1 MRERADAILTRAGI
15 AASADRATESLA
27 FGEERLLELARA
39 LAVAP
44 TVLLL
49 DEPLSGLNPDEI
61 GAVIASIRARAPDGV
76 AVVLVEHAVGE
87 LLAIADRVVVLDHGR
102 KIAEGAPQVR
112 RRRSAGD
119 RRLHRGRTGMTADN
133 VPVLDV
139 EGISTIRGRV
149 QVLWD
154 VSLSVGRGQTVA
166 IVGPNGAGKTTL
178 VGSITG
184 LVPPKSGRHPHQR
197 RRRDRNVARAARS
210 RRVALVPERR
220 GIFAPL
226 TVRENLL
233 MGAYARRAK
242 RADLVADLDDVF
254 GLFPAL
260 VRLRRCAL
268 AGSLSGG
275 EQQMVAIG
283 RALMAKP
290 ELLLLDEPSLGL
302 APKVRA
308 ENFGALARLAERG
321 VTILLVEQNLRLAA
335 RICGRAYLMQ
345 RGRIVGTETS
355 EELARSARHVY
366 LESHGEAG
374 HG

>member
-1 MRERADAILTRAGI
+1 MTVPLRDAA
-15 AASADRATESLA
+15 
-27 FGEERLLELARA
+27 
-39 LAVAP
+39 
-44 TVLLL
+44 
-49 DEPLSGLNPDEI
+49 
-61 GAVIASIRARAPDGV
+61 
-76 AVVLVEHAVGE
+76 
-87 LLAIADRVVVLDHGR
+87 
-102 KIAEGAPQVR
+102 GAP
-112 RRRSAGD
+112 
-119 RRLHRGRTGMTADN
+119 
-133 VPVLDV
+133 VLEV
-139 EGISTIRGRV
+139 ENISTIRGRV

-154 VSLSVGRGQTVA
+154 VSLTVRRGETVA

-184 LVPPKSGRHPHQR
+184 LVPPKSGRVRIGGVDVTGYSPER
-197 RRRDRNVARAARS
+197 LATRG
-210 RRVALVPERR
+210 VALVPERR

-226 TVRENLL
+226 TVRENLM
-233 MGAYARRAK
+233 MGAYSRRAK
-242 RADLVADLDDVF
+242 RAELEADLADVF
-254 GLFPAL
+254 GLFPPL
-260 VRLRRCAL
+260 VRYRDAI

-335 RICGRAYLMQ
+335 RICQRAYLMQ

-355 EELARSARHVY
+355 DELARSARRVY
-366 LESHGEAG
+366 LAG
-374 HG
+374 S

>member
-1 MRERADAILTRAGI
+1 M
-15 AASADRATESLA
+15 SQ
-27 FGEERLLELARA
+27 
-39 LAVAP
+39 P
-44 TVLLL
+44 
-49 DEPLSGLNPDEI
+49 
-61 GAVIASIRARAPDGV
+61 
-76 AVVLVEHAVGE
+76 
-87 LLAIADRVVVLDHGR
+87 
-102 KIAEGAPQVR
+102 
-112 RRRSAGD
+112 RSA
-119 RRLHRGRTGMTADN
+119 ADSQLVLEVEN
-133 VPVLDV
+133 V
-139 EGISTIRGRV
+139 STIRGRV

-154 VSLSVGRGQTVA
+154 VSLTVSRGETVA

-184 LVPPKSGRHPHQR
+184 LVPPKSGRVRIGGVDVTGYSPER
-197 RRRDRNVARAARS
+197 LATRG
-210 RRVALVPERR
+210 VALVPERR

-226 TVRENLL
+226 TVRENLI

-242 RADLVADLDDVF
+242 RAELEADLKDVF
-254 GLFPAL
+254 GLFPPL
-260 VRLRRCAL
+260 VRYRDAI

-335 RICGRAYLMQ
+335 RICQRAYLMQ

-355 EELARSARHVY
+355 DELARSARRVY
-366 LESHGEAG
+366 LAG
-374 HG
+374 S

>member
-1 MRERADAILTRAGI
+1 MTQSQSQSQG
-15 AASADRATESLA
+15 
-27 FGEERLLELARA
+27 
-39 LAVAP
+39 
-44 TVLLL
+44 
-49 DEPLSGLNPDEI
+49 
-61 GAVIASIRARAPDGV
+61 GA
-76 AVVLVEHAVGE
+76 
-87 LLAIADRVVVLDHGR
+87 
-102 KIAEGAPQVR
+102 
-112 RRRSAGD
+112 
-119 RRLHRGRTGMTADN
+119 
-133 VPVLDV
+133 VPVLEV
-139 EGISTIRGRV
+139 ENVSTIRGRV

-154 VSLSVGRGQTVA
+154 VSLTVGRGETVA

-184 LVPPKSGRHPHQR
+184 LVPPKSGRIRINGEDVAGSAPEKLAR
-197 RRRDRNVARAARS
+197 RG
-210 RRVALVPERR
+210 VALVPERR

-242 RADLVADLDDVF
+242 TAELAGDLDGVF
-254 GLFPAL
+254 ELFPAL
-260 VRLRRCAL
+260 VRYRDAI

-335 RICGRAYLMQ
+335 RICQRAYLMQ
-345 RGRIVGTETS
+345 RGRVVGTATS
-355 EELARSARHVY
+355 DELARSARRVY
-366 LESHGEAG
+366 LESHG
-374 HG
+374 

>member
-1 MRERADAILTRAGI
+1 MVET
-15 AASADRATESLA
+15 AAVPM
-27 FGEERLLELARA
+27 LE
-39 LAVAP
+39 
-44 TVLLL
+44 
-49 DEPLSGLNPDEI
+49 
-61 GAVIASIRARAPDGV
+61 
-76 AVVLVEHAVGE
+76 
-87 LLAIADRVVVLDHGR
+87 
-102 KIAEGAPQVR
+102 
-112 RRRSAGD
+112 
-119 RRLHRGRTGMTADN
+119 
-133 VPVLDV
+133 V

-154 VSLSVGRGQTVA
+154 VSLTVRRGETVA

-184 LVPPKSGRHPHQR
+184 LVPPKSGRIRINGVDVTGSPPEKL
-197 RRRDRNVARAARS
+197 AS

-220 GIFAPL
+220 GVFAPL
-226 TVRENLL
+226 TVRENLM

-242 RADLVADLDDVF
+242 RAELDADLEDVF

-260 VRLRRCAL
+260 VRYRDAI

-283 RALMAKP
+283 RGLMAKP

-345 RGRIVGTETS
+345 NGRIVGTETS
-355 EELARSARHVY
+355 DELARSARQVY
-366 LESHGEAG
+366 FEAHG
-374 HG
+374 

>member
-1 MRERADAILTRAGI
+1 MTERND
-15 AASADRATESLA
+15 S
-27 FGEERLLELARA
+27 
-39 LAVAP
+39 
-44 TVLLL
+44 
-49 DEPLSGLNPDEI
+49 
-61 GAVIASIRARAPDGV
+61 
-76 AVVLVEHAVGE
+76 
-87 LLAIADRVVVLDHGR
+87 
-102 KIAEGAPQVR
+102 
-112 RRRSAGD
+112 
-119 RRLHRGRTGMTADN
+119 
-133 VPVLDV
+133 VPVLEV
-139 EGISTIRGRV
+139 ENLATVRGRV

-154 VSLSVGRGQTVA
+154 VSLQVRRGETVA

-184 LVPPKSGRHPHQR
+184 LIPPKSGRVRINGADVTGMAPER
-197 RRRDRNVARAARS
+197 LAK

-233 MGAYARRAK
+233 MGAYARRAS
-242 RADLVADLDDVF
+242 RAEFNADLDDVF

-260 VRLRRCAL
+260 ARYRDAV

-275 EQQMVAIG
+275 EQQMVAVG

-308 ENFGALARLAERG
+308 EIFGALARLAERG

-335 RICGRAYLMQ
+335 RICRRAYLMQ
-345 RGRIVGTETS
+345 RGRIVGTETAD
-355 EELARSARHVY
+355 ELARSARAVY
-366 LESHGEAG
+366 LESHG
-374 HG
+374 

>member
-1 MRERADAILTRAGI
+1 MTERNDSVPVLEV
-15 AASADRATESLA
+15 ESLA
-27 FGEERLLELARA
+27 
-39 LAVAP
+39 
-44 TVLLL
+44 TV
-49 DEPLSGLNPDEI
+49 
-61 GAVIASIRARAPDGV
+61 
-76 AVVLVEHAVGE
+76 
-87 LLAIADRVVVLDHGR
+87 
-102 KIAEGAPQVR
+102 
-112 RRRSAGD
+112 
-119 RRLHRGRTGMTADN
+119 
-133 VPVLDV
+133 
-139 EGISTIRGRV
+139 RGRV

-154 VSLSVGRGQTVA
+154 VSLQVRRGETVA

-184 LVPPKSGRHPHQR
+184 LIPPKSGRVRINGADVTGMAPER
-197 RRRDRNVARAARS
+197 LAK

-233 MGAYARRAK
+233 MGAYARRAS
-242 RADLVADLDDVF
+242 RAEFNADLDDVF

-260 VRLRRCAL
+260 ARYRDAV

-275 EQQMVAIG
+275 EQQMVAVG

-308 ENFGALARLAERG
+308 EIFGALARLADRG

-335 RICGRAYLMQ
+335 RICRRAYLMQ

-355 EELARSARHVY
+355 EELARSARAVY
-366 LESHGEAG
+366 LESHG
-374 HG
+374 

>member
-1 MRERADAILTRAGI
+1 MT
-15 AASADRATESLA
+15 TPM
-27 FGEERLLELARA
+27 LE
-39 LAVAP
+39 
-44 TVLLL
+44 
-49 DEPLSGLNPDEI
+49 
-61 GAVIASIRARAPDGV
+61 
-76 AVVLVEHAVGE
+76 
-87 LLAIADRVVVLDHGR
+87 
-102 KIAEGAPQVR
+102 
-112 RRRSAGD
+112 
-119 RRLHRGRTGMTADN
+119 
-133 VPVLDV
+133 V

-154 VSLSVGRGQTVA
+154 VSLTVQRGETVA

-184 LVPPKSGRHPHQR
+184 LVPPKSGRIRINGAEVTGSPPEKL
-197 RRRDRNVARAARS
+197 AS

-242 RADLVADLDDVF
+242 RAELDADVDDVF

-260 VRLRRCAL
+260 VRYRDAI

-345 RGRIVGTETS
+345 NGRIVGTETS
-355 EELARSARHVY
+355 DELARSARTVY
-366 LESHGEAG
+366 LGSHG
-374 HG
+374 

>member
-1 MRERADAILTRAGI
+1 MILRQAQ
-15 AASADRATESLA
+15 DRLV
-27 FGEERLLELARA
+27 LE
-39 LAVAP
+39 
-44 TVLLL
+44 
-49 DEPLSGLNPDEI
+49 
-61 GAVIASIRARAPDGV
+61 
-76 AVVLVEHAVGE
+76 VE
-87 LLAIADRVVVLDHGR
+87 
-102 KIAEGAPQVR
+102 
-112 RRRSAGD
+112 
-119 RRLHRGRTGMTADN
+119 N
-133 VPVLDV
+133 V
-139 EGISTIRGRV
+139 STIRGRV

-154 VSLSVGRGQTVA
+154 VSLTVRRGETVA

-184 LVPPKSGRHPHQR
+184 LVPPKSGRVRIGGVDVTGYSPER
-197 RRRDRNVARAARS
+197 LATRG
-210 RRVALVPERR
+210 VALVPERR

-226 TVRENLL
+226 TVRENLM
-233 MGAYARRAK
+233 MGAYTRRAK
-242 RADLVADLDDVF
+242 RAELEADLADVF
-254 GLFPAL
+254 GLFPPL
-260 VRLRRCAL
+260 VRYRDAI

-335 RICGRAYLMQ
+335 RICQRAYLMQ

-355 EELARSARHVY
+355 DELARSARRVY
-366 LESHGEAG
+366 LAG
-374 HG
+374 S